1 MTELFEFFH
10 LSQWQHFHF
19 LRPYWI
25 FSFVAI
31 FIILRF
37 FGYRD
42 DTLAMWRNV
51 MSPEILNSLTVQG
64 NTNRWLSPQRLS
76 LIISIPLCIVLMGPT
91 WKQQPSPFSENNAAL
106 VIALDVSKTM
116 EQGDIQ
122 PSRILRAKQKVLQ
135 LLSLRGDTKTAL
147 IAYAGSAHV
156 VMPITDD
163 QQMIKH
169 FIDSLSSKLMPVQG
183 KVVESVLPIT
193 EKLLSASTVP
203 GTLLIIGDG
212 ASEQSSKQ
220 FTEYF
225 NANGSLHKNQ
235 VIVWTIGKT
244 ADELS
249 VDSNIIPL
257 QETQLT
263 SLANSSNGR
272 VVNMTNDQSDV
283 ESVNRFIEHNL
294 VIIDD
299 KSRPWFDS
307 GYPLTFV
314 IGLIFLFWFRKGW
327 TLQW

>member
-212 ASEQSSKQ
+212 ASEQSSKK
-220 FTEYF
+220 FAEYF

>member
-212 ASEQSSKQ
+212 ASEQSSKK
-220 FTEYF
+220 FAEYF

-263 SLANSSNGR
+263 SLANSSIGR
-272 VVNMTNDQSDV
+272 VVNMTTDQSDV